1 MEVYVGVASK
11 EWDVIDEEF
20 GKNDNLYV
28 MCFAID
34 PDDQTIYRRSSIK
47 ATKDQF
53 VEVILGQHQ
62 KVECFVYD
70 TMPAE
75 WEKGLKE
82 AGVKLYPGI
91 KGNSIKAATGLF
103 VKP

>member
-1 MEVYVGVASK
+1 MPGSMSAA
-11 EWDVIDEEF
+11 DRGF
-20 GKNDNLYV
+20 
-28 MCFAID
+28 
-34 PDDQTIYRRSSIK
+34 
-47 ATKDQF
+47 
-53 VEVILGQHQ
+53 
-62 KVECFVYD
+62 

-103 VKP
+103 AKP